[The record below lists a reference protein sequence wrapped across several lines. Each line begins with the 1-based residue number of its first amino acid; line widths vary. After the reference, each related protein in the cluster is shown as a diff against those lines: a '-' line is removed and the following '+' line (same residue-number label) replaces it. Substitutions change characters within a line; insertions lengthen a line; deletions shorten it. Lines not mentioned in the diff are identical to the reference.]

1 MDCNALPQQIT
12 YVKDPECE
20 MDQALYGEG
29 SIVSQVYIGSSSF
42 DVVKQKVW
50 TVRRL
55 GKTFGPIDKNGVA
68 STIAKIHN

>member
-1 MDCNALPQQIT
+1 
-12 YVKDPECE
+12 

-50 TVRRL
+50 TVRRH

-68 STIAKIHN
+68 STIAKVHN